1 MLTHSNIA
9 NSIYAMTKKKLIR
22 ALDPVGLGKAA
33 DVIKVV
39 GHPDRLKI
47 LEFLEDGEKS
57 VGEIQDGLGLAQ
69 AIVSQHLAKMRGWDI
84 VESRRDGV
92 HVYYRIIEEKV
103 RHILDCIR
111 HCDLAEV

>member
-1 MLTHSNIA
+1 MTHINIA
-9 NSIYAMTKKKLIR
+9 IILSTMTKKKLIR

-47 LEFLEDGEKS
+47 LEFLEDGEKTVS
-57 VGEIQDGLGLAQ
+57 EIQDCLGLAQ

-84 VESRRDGV
+84 VEARREGT
-92 HVYYRIIEEKV
+92 HVYYRIIEQKV
-103 RHILDCIR
+103 THILDCIR
-111 HCDLAEV
+111 HCDLAEA